1 MVRSLPAAS
10 GWDIQ
15 AVLVGNF
22 TLGKV
27 AVLFGALFPDCATAL
42 SVFRPD
48 KINLRIRVRELA
60 VKFADLLQGV
70 PDLVEVFLDGRS
82 APQAFVV
89 FQRGLNAHNE
99 FVHAVI
105 QFIELLS
112 LFKARGI
119 FFDGL
124 ICDGNR
130 AQSAKERIPTPGA
143 GPEEIQI
150 RFLEALGGFELPLA
164 TSRRPPLYPSP
175 TSLTQ

>member
-1 MVRSLPAAS
+1 M
-10 GWDIQ
+10 
-15 AVLVGNF
+15 
-22 TLGKV
+22 
-27 AVLFGALFPDCATAL
+27 
-42 SVFRPD
+42 
-48 KINLRIRVRELA
+48 RELA

-105 QFIELLS
+105 QFIELVS
-112 LFKARGI
+112 LLKGRGI
-119 FFDGL
+119 FFHGL

-130 AQSAKERIPTPGA
+130 AQSAKERIPTPSA

-150 RFLEALGGFELPLA
+150 CFLEALSGFELPLDA
-164 TSRRPPLYPSP
+164 FGRSALDQSP
-175 TSLTQ
+175 T